1 MNFLID
7 TNICSAY
14 LKGDQRVWNRFQQY
28 MGGLSISVVTAGEL
42 WTWQAR
48 KNTSARSR
56 QAVTLFLDSIDIHE
70 VDLNVALRF
79 GELRAGLLDS
89 GKPMPDMDALIAA
102 TALHHNL
109 TLVTHNVAD
118 FVAIDHLARCGLE
131 FELVDDPV
139 QENPSVCFRSALP
152 YHP

>member
-42 WTWQAR
+42 WTWRAR
-48 KNTSARSR
+48 RNTSERSR
-56 QAVTLFLDSIDIHE
+56 AAVAGFLDSIDVLEI
-70 VDLNVALRF
+70 DLNIALRF
-79 GELRAGLLDS
+79 GELRASLIDKGTP
-89 GKPMPDMDALIAA
+89 KPDMDSLIAA

-118 FVAIDHLARCGLE
+118 FVGIASLRVADWLAE
-131 FELVDDPV
+131 
-139 QENPSVCFRSALP
+139 
-152 YHP
+152 